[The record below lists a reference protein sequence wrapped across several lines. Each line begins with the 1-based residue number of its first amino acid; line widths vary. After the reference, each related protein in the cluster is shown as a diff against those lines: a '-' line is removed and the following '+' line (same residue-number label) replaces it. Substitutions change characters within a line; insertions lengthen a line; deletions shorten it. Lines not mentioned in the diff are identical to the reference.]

1 MGTFCATLSKTLPKS
16 DIMKT
21 RMPKKRHPS
30 HPTSLSSELRKDY
43 IQEKYVIIAPHRGA
57 RPHDFKTDR
66 PRISKNVS
74 CVFCPQNI
82 NHQPALLT
90 IGKPDRWDVKVIANK
105 FPAVSLENPKAYGT
119 QEVIIETPDHHLAFE
134 DLSVARIAKLL
145 EIYAMRTRAIS
156 ENPQNSLPPHLQKYR
171 RARWGIPSARP
182 LPNFATSFSPRIFS
196 INRKVQEYKLR
207 NGTCVYCDVI
217 QEERSGPRFVWEDQ
231 HTLAF
236 TPTPPCTTT
245 KSGSCQNAISTTSP
259 SSPP

>member
-1 MGTFCATLSKTLPKS
+1 
-16 DIMKT
+16 
-21 RMPKKRHPS
+21 MPKKRHPS

-156 ENPQNSLPPHLQKYR
+156 ENPQIHYLLIFKNTGGRAGASLQHAHSQ
-171 RARWGIPSARP
+171 I
-182 LPNFATSFSPRIFS
+182 FATSFLPAHLF
-196 INRKVQEYKLR
+196 
-207 NGTCVYCDVI
+207 D
-217 QEERSGPRFVWEDQ
+217 
-231 HTLAF
+231 
-236 TPTPPCTTT
+236 
-245 KSGSCQNAISTTSP
+245 
-259 SSPP
+259 